1 MNQFESRKKVGQDR
15 PKSDID
21 TQIENIEKEI
31 RETPY
36 HKGTEHHLG
45 LLKARLS
52 RLKDKILET
61 ESKSRSGGG
70 GGYAVRKNGDA
81 TVVLV
86 GPPSVGKSTLINK
99 LTNVHSTAFTP
110 F

>member
-36 HKGTEHHLG
+36 HKGTEHHIGKLR
-45 LLKARLS
+45 ARLS
-52 RLKDKILET
+52 KLRERLI
-61 ESKSRSGGG
+61 ESSTKKGGGGG
-70 GGYAVRKNGDA
+70 GGYAVKKQGNA
-81 TVVLV
+81 TIILI
-86 GPPSVGKSTLINK
+86 GPPSSGKSTLINN
-99 LTNVHSTAFTP
+99 LFC
-110 F
+110 